1 MRDTAERCH
10 EIKSQLAG
18 KAVSAPDS
26 AVIKAEIRQELRI
39 QV

>member
-10 EIKSQLAG
+10 EIKFQLAA

-26 AVIKAEIRQELRI
+26 AVIKAEISQALGI